1 MIYVELTAPLSQHVV
16 RRAPKGGLDGAVPEV
31 DGAHEFRRVG
41 QDQVE
46 ARARASVPR
55 GAGVGVRDEPRSL
68 ELRNQGGD
76 SCPGEAGG
84 SRDGRLADLALHP
97 QDLDHALPVTMPQP
111 GERSIPVLRHRR
123 QCASMAYSRSL
134 SRARTAASVAQPI
147 T

>member
-1 MIYVELTAPLSQHVV
+1 MIYVELTAPLSRDV
-16 RRAPKGGLDGAVPEV
+16 GGQVPNGDLDVAGHEV
-31 DGAHEFRRVG
+31 EAAHEFRRVR
-41 QDQVE
+41 QDQL
-46 ARARASVPR
+46 AAGTPASVAR
-55 GAGVGVRDEPRSL
+55 GPGVGVRDEPRSL

-76 SCPGEAGG
+76 RCPGEAGG

-134 SRARTAASVAQPI
+134 SRPRTPPSLAQPI
-147 T
+147 P

>member
-1 MIYVELTAPLSQHVV
+1 MIYAELRVPLSQHVV
-16 RRAPKGGLDGAVPEV
+16 RQVPTGELDVAVPEV
-31 DGAHEFRRVG
+31 DAADEFRRVR
-41 QDQVE
+41 QDQLD
-46 ARARASVPR
+46 ARTPASVPR
-55 GAGVGVRDEPRSL
+55 GPGVGVRDEPRSL

-76 SCPGEAGG
+76 RCPGEAGG

-134 SRARTAASVAQPI
+134 SRPRTPPSLAQPI